1 MSNSTSHSTRV
12 PSRGPARGRRHTP
25 PVAVVV
31 ALLLAAAVAAAS
43 CAGDDDGAASTT
55 TQPTTA
61 PATTPA
67 PTTTEPAPSVPLVF
81 SPEGNN
87 LWVYADTPGYPSQ
100 EVDTNAADDPARG
113 RDINAQVCFVP
124 DGSGRFIAGE
134 DTNQPH
140 PRAGF
145 GVFQLEGDRVGE
157 FSVEQVGKL
166 TPTYQSHPDN
176 FGCGFLSNGA
186 LVTTDIGNTVTGPGD
201 GQLIV
206 WFPPFSGGALD
217 ATAPN
222 AGFDR
227 VAYCKVDTGIATPGG
242 IYVDADDNVYV
253 GSARPPTAG
262 VLRYSGDWPTGADGA
277 GGCGRTDATGK
288 PLVDS
293 GAVDREVF
301 IPAGPHRLASPHS
314 VAPAPDGGLY
324 VSSVINGVIDEF
336 DADGD
341 FVRTILEPPAGEELG
356 AEPFSTGTPL
366 GLATGPD
373 GSLFYADIGIVADPV
388 DGFGPGER
396 TGSLRVI
403 RFLDGEP
410 QPPDTIADHLQFPD
424 GLGVVAPGGGTDV
437 SSVV

>member
-1 MSNSTSHSTRV
+1 MSGPTPRV
-12 PSRGPARGRRHTP
+12 PFAPVGRHRWFAP
-25 PVAVVV
+25 LVV
-31 ALLLAAAVAAAS
+31 LLASALVAAS
-43 CAGDDDGAASTT
+43 CSGSDDAASTT
-55 TQPTTA
+55 TASTTA
-61 PATTPA
+61 PATAPAPA
-67 PTTTEPAPSVPLVF
+67 PTTTEPAPAVPLVF

-100 EVDTNAADDPARG
+100 QIDTNATDDPARG

-145 GVFQLEGDRVGE
+145 GVFQLEGDRVGG
-157 FSVEQVGKL
+157 FSVDQVGKL

-176 FGCGFLSNGA
+176 FGCGFLSSGA
-186 LVTTDIGNTVTGPGD
+186 LVTTDIGATVTGPAD

-217 ATAPN
+217 PTAPN

-242 IYVDADDNVYV
+242 IYVDGEDNVYV
-253 GSARPPTAG
+253 GSARPPSAG
-262 VLRYSGDWPTGADGA
+262 VLRYSGDWPTGPDAA
-277 GGCGRTDATGK
+277 GGCGRTDGTGK
-288 PLVDS
+288 PLVDR

-301 IPAGPHRLASPHS
+301 IAAGPHGLASPHS

-336 DADGD
+336 DADGG

-356 AEPFSTGTPL
+356 STPFSTGTPL

-403 RFLDGEP
+403 RFVDGEP
-410 QPPDTIADHLQFPD
+410 QPPDTIADHLRFPD
-424 GLGVVAPGGGTDV
+424 GLGVVAPGGGGGDV
-437 SSVV
+437 TSVV